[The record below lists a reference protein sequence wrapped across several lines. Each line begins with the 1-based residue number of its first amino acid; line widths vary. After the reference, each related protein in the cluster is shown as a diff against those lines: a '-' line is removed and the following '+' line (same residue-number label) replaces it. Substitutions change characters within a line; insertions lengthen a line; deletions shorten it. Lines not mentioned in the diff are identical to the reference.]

1 MVVFL
6 LFHVERTSLGK
17 LIVSR
22 ETSIEQSTANLT
34 KLAQAHRPTAERFLS
49 EVRNERLEKP
59 FSEIARWFVAS
70 RRP

>member
-1 MVVFL
+1 
-6 LFHVERTSLGK
+6 

-34 KLAQAHRPTAERFLS
+34 KLAQAHRPTAERLLS

-59 FSEIARWFVAS
+59 FSIQNIRGIARRFVAS